1 VTRPSTQLSD
11 SYSSGDV
18 CAHVWI
24 CGPCEMCGQC
34 VAWRRAWGGVGR
46 GVGCGALWALGPCGP
61 WGPGHWGGVDR
72 CEAVREGH
80 TREGVL
86 LRRVK
91 NVTSLSFG
99 ASQRF
104 VPHVAAVPLALAQLL
119 PRGVDSRGCVRQR
132 AEMSATATTI
142 SEPLQE
148 PTEWSDLPDELIARY
163 GRTHATLD

>member
-1 VTRPSTQLSD
+1 MCGSV
-11 SYSSGDV
+11 
-18 CAHVWI
+18 AHVR
-24 CGPCEMCGQC
+24 C
-34 VAWRRAWGGVGR
+34 VANVWRGVGR
-46 GVGCGALWALGPCGP
+46 GAGCGPWGHVGPGALWALGPC
-61 WGPGHWGGVDR
+61 GHWGGVDR

-104 VPHVAAVPLALAQLL
+104 VPHVAAVPLAL
-119 PRGVDSRGCVRQR
+119 SRSCRAAWILAAVSRQR